1 MSKYV
6 LPLDQLSLADINL
19 VGGKNASLGEMITHL
34 NDAGIKVPGGF
45 ATTTNSFALFLEQN
59 NLVQKIK
66 ELTEKLDVSDLKQL
80 KAVGAQVRAMVME
93 SELPD
98 VVVEA
103 LRLSYDRLCDE
114 VAGEFSV
121 AVRSSATAEDLP
133 DASFAGATRDFFECK
148 RFRQCAS
155 EN

>member
-19 VGGKNASLGEMITHL
+19 VGGTNASLGEMMTHL
-34 NDAGIKVPGGF
+34 NDAGIRVPGGF
-45 ATTTNSFALFLEQN
+45 ATTTDSFNLFLEQN
-59 NLVQKIK
+59 NLVQKIR
-66 ELTEKLDVSDLKQL
+66 ELTEKLDVSNLKQL

-133 DASFAGATRDFFECK
+133 DASFAGQQETF
-148 RFRQCAS
+148 
-155 EN
+155 

>member
-1 MSKYV
+1 M
-6 LPLDQLSLADINL
+6 L
-19 VGGKNASLGEMITHL
+19 LGEMINHL

-45 ATTTNSFALFLEQN
+45 ATTTNSFTMFLEQN
-59 NLVQKIK
+59 QLVQKIK
-66 ELTEKLDVSDLKQL
+66 ELTGTLDVSDLKQL

-114 VAGEFSV
+114 VTGEFSV

-133 DASFAGATRDFFECK
+133 
-148 RFRQCAS
+148 
-155 EN
+155 

>member
-1 MSKYV
+1 MNKYV
-6 LPLDQLSLADINL
+6 LPLDQLSLTDINL

-45 ATTTNSFALFLEQN
+45 ATTTDAFTLFLEQN
-59 NLVQKIK
+59 QLVQKIK
-66 ELTEKLDVSDLKQL
+66 ELTGSLDVSDLKQL
-80 KAVGAQVRAMVME
+80 KAVGAQVRTMVME

-103 LRLSYDRLCDE
+103 LRLSYGRLCKE
-114 VAGEFSV
+114 VTEEFSV

-133 DASFAGATRDFFECK
+133 DASFEAC
-148 RFRQCAS
+148 S
-155 EN
+155 